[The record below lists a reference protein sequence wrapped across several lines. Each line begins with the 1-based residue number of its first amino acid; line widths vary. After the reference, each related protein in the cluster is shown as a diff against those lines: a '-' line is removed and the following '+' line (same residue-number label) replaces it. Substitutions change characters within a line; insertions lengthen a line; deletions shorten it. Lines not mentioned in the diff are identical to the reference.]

1 VSTRPAPATLRHE
14 IVNRLRP
21 RRLVIRYCE
30 STGGRNIHNKGSA
43 MVTWHMALASWCT
56 EKRHE

>member
-1 VSTRPAPATLRHE
+1 MNHNYGLRHDE

-30 STGGRNIHNKGSA
+30 NAGGRNRHNKGSA
-43 MVTWHMALASWCT
+43 MVTWHNSLLKWCT
-56 EKRHE
+56 EKRYE

>member
-1 VSTRPAPATLRHE
+1 VSTRPTPATLRP
-14 IVNRLRP
+14 ILDRLQK

-30 STGGRNIHNKGSA
+30 NAGGRNIQNKGSA

-56 EKRHE
+56 VKRHE